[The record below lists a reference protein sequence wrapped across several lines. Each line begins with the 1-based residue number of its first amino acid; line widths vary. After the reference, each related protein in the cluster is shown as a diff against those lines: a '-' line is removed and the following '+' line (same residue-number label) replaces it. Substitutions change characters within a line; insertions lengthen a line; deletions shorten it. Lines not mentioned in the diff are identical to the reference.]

1 MHAACLQSGWLD
13 IVSLVVIITNTAV
26 MASQSYP
33 GNPQWQVASDYLN
46 VAFCFYFILEL
57 LVKLLGVGPRAF
69 VRDKMNLFDALV
81 VAASLVEVAL
91 CLMPGVDSCKCAEHS
106 KWYGVHRALLLTHVV
121 HAAGEYSTGFGFK
134 PYSYTA
140 LCP

>member
-1 MHAACLQSGWLD
+1 MQPCACRVHALGPQSGWLE
-13 IVSLVVIITNTAV
+13 IVSLAVIITNTAV

-81 VAASLVEVAL
+81 VAASLVEVGMFL
-91 CLMPGVDSCKCAEHS
+91 IPGGDSCKCAKHS
-106 KWYGVHRALLLTHVV
+106 ECPDAQCALQLALMRAT
-121 HAAGEYSTGFGFK
+121 
-134 PYSYTA
+134 TA
-140 LCP
+140 VQVPPTLA